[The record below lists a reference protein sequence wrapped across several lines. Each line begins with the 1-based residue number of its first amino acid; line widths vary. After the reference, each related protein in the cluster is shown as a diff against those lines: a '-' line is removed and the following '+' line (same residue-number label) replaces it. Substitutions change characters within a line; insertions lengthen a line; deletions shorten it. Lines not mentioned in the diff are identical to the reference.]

1 MRKNYI
7 TPQAGPV
14 GLMERRPLLN
24 FSVDVLPGEEGNQ
37 EQAEAKDNRWG
48 WLWDDEYRFRSL
60 FDEVENSEKGWK

>member
-1 MRKNYI
+1 
-7 TPQAGPV
+7 
-14 GLMERRPLLN
+14 MERRPLLN

-48 WLWDDEYRFRSL
+48 WLWDDEYRFKSL